1 MIPQRSFLLAS
12 FLLLTTHVWAQ
23 QRQVLYTS
31 VAAPAGA
38 RVIDRLDTSQHLGL
52 ALTLGPANQP
62 DAVNGTGQPIA
73 LPAGQF
79 ALMRMLATGVDG
91 EQKAQSI
98 TVTYIDDTTSQFT
111 QLQRLVHSANYPGEL
126 EAIAMATAM

>member
-98 TVTYIDDTTSQFT
+98 TVTYIDDTI
-111 QLQRLVHSANYPGEL
+111 EL
-126 EAIAMATAM
+126 L